1 MKRIR
6 LLIICLCLF
15 LFQGCTNC
23 ENNAF
28 GDAGYTIDEVNLE
41 VGLKKPVRLIV
52 INDLHLQINND
63 EIAADQK
70 EFMTER
76 VKEFTY
82 DGLSTEK
89 RWKKLPKLI
98 NDVDADYVLF
108 AGDILDFN
116 SEATTAALKNGLD
129 KLNKP
134 YMYVRADHD
143 MECYWLSNVV
153 PWDAADRQTAI
164 CDNDSL
170 QVKDLGEII
179 IMGVNFTQNDISEGT
194 LDRIK
199 EVMAMGKP
207 VVVLTHIPIGQ
218 WQGTELQSRSEE
230 VRNGRRLY
238 WAPGADKEP
247 NSTTAEYISLIYAED
262 SPVVAV
268 LAGHLHAKWEGQVSP
283 NAVEHIFAP
292 CFSSNVGIVNIR

>member
-6 LLIICLCLF
+6 LLIICICLF

-28 GDAGYTIDEVNLE
+28 GDAGYTIDEVDLE
-41 VGLKKPVRLIV
+41 AGLTKPVRLIV
-52 INDLHLQINND
+52 INDVHIQINND
-63 EIAADQK
+63 EVAVNQK
-70 EFMTER
+70 EFMTNR

-82 DGLSTEK
+82 NGLSTEK

-116 SEATTAALKNGLD
+116 SKATTAALKDGLD

-143 MECYWLSNVV
+143 MECYWQTDQSY
-153 PWDAADRQTAI
+153 WDAVARQSAV
-164 CDNDSL
+164 CDNESL

-179 IMGVNFTQNDISEGT
+179 IMGVNFSQNNVSEET
-194 LDRIK
+194 LEKMK
-199 EVMAMGKP
+199 EVMNLGKP
-207 VVVLTHIPIGQ
+207 VVVLTHVPVGQ
-218 WQGTELQSRSEE
+218 WQGTDLQTYSDS
-230 VRNGRRLY
+230 VRDWRRLY
-238 WAPGADKEP
+238 WAPGAYCEP
-247 NSTTAEYISLIYAED
+247 NDTTSAYLELIYAED
-262 SPVVAV
+262 SPVIAV

-283 NAVEHIFAP
+283 NAIEHIFAP

>member
-6 LLIICLCLF
+6 LLIICICLF

-28 GDAGYTIDEVNLE
+28 GDEGYTIDEVNLE
-41 VGLKKPVRLIV
+41 VGLTKPVRLIV

-70 EFMTER
+70 EFMANR
-76 VKEFTY
+76 VKEFTTN
-82 DGLSTEK
+82 GLSTEK

-116 SEATTAALKNGLD
+116 SEATTSALKDGLD

-143 MECYWLSNVV
+143 MECYWQTNQA
-153 PWDAADRQTAI
+153 PRDAADRQAAI
-164 CDNDSL
+164 CNNDSL
-170 QVKDLGEII
+170 MVEDLGEII
-179 IMGVNFTQNDISEGT
+179 IMGVNFTQNNITDDT
-194 LDRIK
+194 LGRIK
-199 EVMAMGKP
+199 EVMTMGKP

-218 WQGTELQSRSEE
+218 WQGTELQTRSEE
-230 VRNGRRLY
+230 VRDGRRLY

-247 NSTTAEYISLIYAED
+247 NGATAEYINLIYAED

-268 LAGHLHAKWEGQVSP
+268 LAGHLHAEWEGQVSP
-283 NAVEHIFAP
+283 HAIEHIFAP
-292 CFSSNVGIVNIR
+292 CFSNNVGIVNIR